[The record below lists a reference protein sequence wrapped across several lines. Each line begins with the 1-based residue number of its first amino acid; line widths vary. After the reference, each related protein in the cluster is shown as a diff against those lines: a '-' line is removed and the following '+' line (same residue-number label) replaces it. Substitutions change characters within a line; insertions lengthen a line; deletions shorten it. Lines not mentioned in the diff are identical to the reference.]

1 MVYQSLLPTTPP
13 PKNAEGDQRSVHFL
27 PFPEMRKEYF
37 DPVIERQV
45 QRMRAVIELGRAI
58 RDKKTLK
65 IKVSEGRFGDTCLQS
80 LSADNQPIRC
90 PSRSSSSSTLRRNT

>member
-13 PKNAEGDQRSVHFL
+13 AKSTDADARSVHFL
-27 PFPEMRKEYF
+27 SFPTMRKEYF

-45 QRMRAVIELGRAI
+45 KRMRAVIELGRQL

-65 IKVSEGRFGDTCLQS
+65 IKASVALVQDGTC
-80 LSADNQPIRC
+80 R
-90 PSRSSSSSTLRRNT
+90 